1 MCFRLSNSVITCL
14 ARTVLLAGSALAQ
27 GGELVGSEWGVPAA
41 HVDVTSRLRTF
52 IHDGVLQLEV
62 TRFNLGI
69 DPAPHQNKTLII
81 RIRHHEGD
89 VKEYSYPE
97 RSTVSLELDRED
109 RAERR
114 EEHEEHE
121 HEGRR
126 EDGYERRER
135 GLQIMSAYYGA
146 GEQFVNVTDAVRS
159 RMEEGHIY
167 LHVDNYSMGV
177 DPMPGV
183 HKYLRVLYVFDG
195 DRQKVTVDEK
205 TDLRLP

>member
-1 MCFRLSNSVITCL
+1 MKCL
-14 ARTVLLAGSALAQ
+14 ACTLLLAGSALAQ

-52 IHDGVLQLEV
+52 VHDGVLQLEV

>member
-1 MCFRLSNSVITCL
+1 MSFRLSKGVFACFACTL
-14 ARTVLLAGSALAQ
+14 LLAGSALAE
-27 GGELVGSEWGVPAA
+27 GGEFVGAEWGVSGAR
-41 HVDVTSRLRTF
+41 VDVTSRVRTF

-69 DPAPHQNKTLII
+69 DPAPHQNKTLVI
-81 RIRHHEGD
+81 RVRHHEGD

-114 EEHEEHE
+114 EEHDGHE
-121 HEGRR
+121 RDERR

-135 GLQIMSAYYGA
+135 GLRIMSASYGA
-146 GEQFVNVTDAVRS
+146 GEQFVDVTDAVRS
-159 RMEEGHIY
+159 RMEEGHLY

-195 DRQKVTVDEK
+195 DRRNVVVDEK

>member
-1 MCFRLSNSVITCL
+1 MCFRLSKSVMTCL
-14 ARTVLLAGSALAQ
+14 ACTVLLAGSALAQ